1 MQYKRK
7 GKSFELARPRWYVP
21 VLFLLPAIAILLAM
35 VAFPLY
41 YEVNISFR
49 QVSLYNLRSGVYP
62 WIGLENYKD
71 MFQDPMFYST
81 LVRTVIWTFVNVVAH
96 VTGGFFLALLLNRK
110 LPGKAIIRVLLIL
123 PWAVPQYIAAIAMR
137 NLFNETYGPVN
148 LVLKALFG
156 EGAMIMWLSK
166 PSNAFIA
173 AIITNIWLG
182 IPFMMM
188 TCLGGLQSIPQEL
201 YEAADIDGAGWW
213 QKTRNVILPLMKP
226 VLTPAIVLGTIWTF
240 NMVNVIYI
248 LTYGSTHEAAQ
259 ILVSMI
265 YKRAFEFFRYG
276 YAAAM
281 SVVVFVLLISFSSV
295 FIRAQKL
302 ED

>member
-1 MQYKRK
+1 MQYKRR
-7 GKSFELARPRWYVP
+7 GKSYELARPRWYVP
-21 VLFLLPAIAILLAM
+21 LMFFLPAILVLVAM
-35 VAFPLY
+35 VAYPLY
-41 YEVNISFR
+41 YEVSISFR
-49 QVSLYNLRSGVYP
+49 QVTLYNLRSGAYP

-71 MFQDPMFYST
+71 MFKDPMFYST
-81 LVRTVIWTFVNVVAH
+81 LIRTFVWTFVNVAAH
-96 VTGGFFLALLLNRK
+96 VLGGFFLALILNRK
-110 LPGKAIIRVLLIL
+110 LPGKALIRVILIL

-137 NLFNETYGPVN
+137 NLFNETYGPIN
-148 LVLKALFG
+148 LLLKALFG
-156 EGAMIMWLSK
+156 EGAIVMWLSN
-166 PSNAFIA
+166 PRNAFVA

-201 YEAADIDGAGWW
+201 YEAADIDGASWW
-213 QKTRNVILPLMKP
+213 QKTMNVILPLMKP

-276 YAAAM
+276 YAASM
-281 SVVVFVLLISFSSV
+281 SVVVFIILIGFSSV

>member
-1 MQYKRK
+1 MQARRR
-7 GKSFELARPRWYVP
+7 GKSYELARPRWYVP
-21 VLFLLPAIAILLAM
+21 LMFLLPAMLVMVAM
-35 VAFPLY
+35 VAYPLY
-41 YEVNISFR
+41 YEVDISFR
-49 QVSLYNLRSGVYP
+49 SVTLYNLRSGNYP
-62 WIGLENYKD
+62 WIGLENYKS
-71 MFQDPMFYST
+71 MFEDPQFFST
-81 LVRTVIWTFVNVVAH
+81 LMRTVVWTVVNVVSH
-96 VTGGFFLALLLNRK
+96 VTLGFMLALILNRK

-137 NLFNETYGPVN
+137 NLFNEMYGPIN
-148 LVLKALFG
+148 IVLKALFG
-156 EGAMIMWLSK
+156 EGAMVMWLSN
-166 PSNAFIA
+166 PANAFKA
-173 AIITNIWLG
+173 AVITNIWLG
-182 IPFMMM
+182 VPFMMM

-213 QKTRNVILPLMKP
+213 QKVRNVILPLMKP

-259 ILVSMI
+259 ILVSQI

-281 SVVVFVLLISFSSV
+281 SVVVFILLVSFSSV